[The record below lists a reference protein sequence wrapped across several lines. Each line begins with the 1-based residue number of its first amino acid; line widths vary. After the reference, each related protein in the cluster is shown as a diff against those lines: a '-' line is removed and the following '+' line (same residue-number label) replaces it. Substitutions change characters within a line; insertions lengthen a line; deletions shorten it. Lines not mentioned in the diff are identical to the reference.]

1 MGIAAA
7 FRAISDNNIEAIL
20 KTPPLIGYVIFEDE
34 PEIFFA
40 DAEKKK
46 SFFSFGKKKTTGP
59 RPTLSLSE
67 AERNEGDL
75 DKSWHGLHFCLTG
88 TADEAPMP
96 LGFIAS
102 GGQNAGD
109 IDNGYGPARLFTSS
123 ETKTIFMG
131 LNEISETKLKQN
143 YIPEKMSDTYLS
155 GVWADE
161 GDEGFEYILENFQL
175 LKKFLGKCV
184 SDNLG
189 MVFYFC

>member
-7 FRAISDNNIEAIL
+7 FRAVSDNNIEAIL
-20 KTPPLIGYVIFEDE
+20 KNPPLVGYIIFEDE
-34 PEIFFA
+34 PEIFFE

-46 SFFSFGKKKTTGP
+46 TTEP

-67 AERNEGDL
+67 AEKNEGDL

-109 IDNGYGPARLFTSS
+109 IDTGYGPARLFTSL
-123 ETKTIFMG
+123 ETKTILMA
-131 LNEISETKLKQN
+131 LNEISENQLKQN

-155 GVWADE
+155 SVWTDE
-161 GDEGFEYILENFQL
+161 GDEGFEYIVENFQL
-175 LKKFLGKCV
+175 LKKFLEKCV
-184 SDNLG
+184 SDELG
-189 MVFYFC
+189 MAFYFC